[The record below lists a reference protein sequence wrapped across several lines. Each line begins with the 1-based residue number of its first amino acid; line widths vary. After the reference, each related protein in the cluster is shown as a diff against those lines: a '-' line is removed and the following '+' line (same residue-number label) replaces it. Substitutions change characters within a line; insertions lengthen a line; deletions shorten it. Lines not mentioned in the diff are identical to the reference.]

1 MLLSMKWL
9 NEYVDVSD
17 IDIKD
22 FCHEMTMSGS
32 KVEGYEFESQEI
44 EKVVVGKIV
53 SISKHPDA
61 DKLLVCQVD
70 VGGEKNLQIITAAQ
84 NVFEGAIVPVALHK
98 SKLAGGISIKKG
110 KLRGLASEGMLC
122 SISEL
127 GLSLSDF
134 PGAVEDGILIIEEDC
149 EVGQDIKKALG
160 IDDVIVDFEIT
171 PNRPDCLSV
180 IGLARE
186 VSAVFNRPLKYYN
199 NNDIDKNKIDENI
212 IKVSVEDKD
221 LCRRYMVKVVKNVK
235 IGPSPRFIRER
246 LRSSGVRPINNIVDI
261 TNYVMLEYGQPVHA
275 FDYDKIFG
283 KNIIVRKAKP
293 GESIKLLDG
302 TEKKLDENMLV
313 IADKDKPLVIAGVMG
328 GEDSGISDNTK
339 TVVFEVANFDPESV
353 RQTSKKVA
361 VRTESSLRFEKGI
374 DNNFSPVVINKICQL
389 INELKIG
396 EIVDGKIDINNVGKL
411 KNREIELKCDVVN
424 NLLGLDLSESEIKDI
439 LSKLYIDVE
448 DNKVI
453 VPSWRPDIEG
463 IADISEEVARLYGYN
478 KIKPIKFDKLI
489 NPITMRTERQKFE
502 NDILDF
508 MTSQGYFEV
517 KTFSFISPKYYDK
530 INLKDDDKL
539 RESVVILNPLGED
552 TSVMRTTI
560 IPSMIDVVSKN
571 YNNQNLDGRFFELA
585 KVYFPNKDDKTLPEE
600 KDELV
605 IGLYGKKYNFY
616 DLKLTIEN
624 LFDKLNIKG
633 YKFIAQDNNL
643 SFHPGRCADIIIGDD
658 KLGIIGQ
665 IHPKVQDNY
674 QIPTNV
680 FIVSLKIE
688 TMFKNKLF
696 DKIYNPVSKFPSVIR
711 DLSLVCDKDLPVL
724 MIEDIIRDIVLDN
737 LEEIIL
743 SDVYIGEQIE
753 KSKKSVCYSLKLRD
767 FEKTLTDE
775 DISIIINNILEK
787 LKTINVYIRP
797 F

>member
-302 TEKKLDENMLV
+302 TEKK
-313 IADKDKPLVIAGVMG
+313 
-328 GEDSGISDNTK
+328 
-339 TVVFEVANFDPESV
+339 
-353 RQTSKKVA
+353 
-361 VRTESSLRFEKGI
+361 
-374 DNNFSPVVINKICQL
+374 
-389 INELKIG
+389 
-396 EIVDGKIDINNVGKL
+396 
-411 KNREIELKCDVVN
+411 
-424 NLLGLDLSESEIKDI
+424 
-439 LSKLYIDVE
+439 
-448 DNKVI
+448 
-453 VPSWRPDIEG
+453 
-463 IADISEEVARLYGYN
+463 
-478 KIKPIKFDKLI
+478 
-489 NPITMRTERQKFE
+489 
-502 NDILDF
+502 
-508 MTSQGYFEV
+508 
-517 KTFSFISPKYYDK
+517 
-530 INLKDDDKL
+530 
-539 RESVVILNPLGED
+539 
-552 TSVMRTTI
+552 
-560 IPSMIDVVSKN
+560 
-571 YNNQNLDGRFFELA
+571 
-585 KVYFPNKDDKTLPEE
+585 
-600 KDELV
+600 
-605 IGLYGKKYNFY
+605 
-616 DLKLTIEN
+616 
-624 LFDKLNIKG
+624 
-633 YKFIAQDNNL
+633 
-643 SFHPGRCADIIIGDD
+643 
-658 KLGIIGQ
+658 
-665 IHPKVQDNY
+665 
-674 QIPTNV
+674 
-680 FIVSLKIE
+680 
-688 TMFKNKLF
+688 
-696 DKIYNPVSKFPSVIR
+696 
-711 DLSLVCDKDLPVL
+711 
-724 MIEDIIRDIVLDN
+724 
-737 LEEIIL
+737 
-743 SDVYIGEQIE
+743 
-753 KSKKSVCYSLKLRD
+753 
-767 FEKTLTDE
+767 
-775 DISIIINNILEK
+775 
-787 LKTINVYIRP
+787 
-797 F
+797 

>member
-275 FDYDKIFG
+275 FDYDKISG

-339 TVVFEVANFDPESV
+339 TVVFEVANFDTESV

-502 NDILDF
+502 NDILDL
-508 MTSQGYFEV
+508 MTSQCYFEV